1 MFVILLGGT
10 LVFSTGLL
18 AAASYSE
25 GALVAVR
32 TAAQVVGWLF
42 VCAVLL
48 AQALRASRASPGE
61 LGAAVVTLFSGVA
74 LLYLSYFQWGEIP
87 AAAPADYAAAAEP
100 LPLPAWKSD
109 YKFIDYPGA
118 VATLARTQ
126 LLANAPERLPATK
139 EVVAAVATPPPVQD
153 RCSALPAVA
162 ALQCRRCADKSG
174 LRLVV
179 CNETA
184 RLEYCADRPSD
195 ERTCPSAIP
204 DSPPG

>member
-32 TAAQVVGWLF
+32 TAAQVMGWLF

-48 AQALRASRASPGE
+48 ARALRASRASPGE

-87 AAAPADYAAAAEP
+87 AATPAGYAVAAEP
-100 LPLPAWKSD
+100 LALPAWKSD
-109 YKFIDYPGA
+109 YKFIDYPFP
-118 VATLARTQ
+118 VLA
-126 LLANAPERLPATK
+126 PASVR
-139 EVVAAVATPPPVQD
+139 EVVARPPQEIPPKGIP
-153 RCSALPAVA
+153 SAKDPCASLNELE

-179 CNETA
+179 CHETA
-184 RLEYCADRPSD
+184 RLEYCADQPSD
-195 ERTCPSAIP
+195 EGTCPSAIP
-204 DSPPG
+204 YSPPG